1 VRSPSWLAGAAA
13 PGAWCIFFDNTA
25 LGGATTDAPGPLERL
40 APGVA

>member
-13 PGAWCIFFDNTA
+13 PGAWCIFGNTA
-25 LGGATTDAPGPLERL
+25 LGGATTDALGPLERL